1 MEEWHMSNKN
11 IEKMK
16 ALIEEK
22 KAKNGYL
29 KGEKKIGSGRVEEMN
44 KNVGFQE
51 TRTKKIS
58 Q

>member
-1 MEEWHMSNKN
+1 MSNKN
-11 IEKMK
+11 LEKMK

-44 KNVGFQE
+44 KSAGNQV

>member
-1 MEEWHMSNKN
+1 MSNKN